1 MEYQYGDWLRAS
13 NGRNRSPSRRRNAPH
28 GDELGEEED
37 NQVAGRSGMGA
48 MAKMTARV
56 FAPNNVRTNELGNNE
71 IHGAVTDI
79 QPPAM
84 EEITQVS
91 KCMAEHIPSL
101 MHGEDLDINLNVDKD
116 NGLEEGNKEA
126 GLSISRPNKQMAKW
140 TRFNRMEVR
149 PNESNKSNSL
159 TMLGKQS
166 VEDPLFLSCKTRSVT

>member
-13 NGRNRSPSRRRNAPH
+13 NGRNRSLSRQRNAPH
-28 GDELGEEED
+28 GDDLGEEED

-56 FAPNNVRTNELGNNE
+56 FAPSNVRTNELGNNE

-91 KCMAEHIPSL
+91 KCMA
-101 MHGEDLDINLNVDKD
+101 DTYRV
-116 NGLEEGNKEA
+116 
-126 GLSISRPNKQMAKW
+126 
-140 TRFNRMEVR
+140 
-149 PNESNKSNSL
+149 
-159 TMLGKQS
+159 
-166 VEDPLFLSCKTRSVT
+166 